1 VAAGLSLLLVVP
13 AALVVYEGRTA
24 VNQAEV
30 TPPPPLWAD
39 LLEPILVL
47 PSQGVT
53 DYTPMAWQAEG
64 WPTIANGS
72 SGFEPRFQEDFRVQM
87 RSFPD
92 AFTVDLLRARGIRTV
107 VVMRDWAD
115 GGPWQHAADRSVA
128 GLGIGRFELEDVVIF
143 NIPEN

>member
-1 VAAGLSLLLVVP
+1 
-13 AALVVYEGRTA
+13 
-24 VNQAEV
+24 
-30 TPPPPLWAD
+30 
-39 LLEPILVL
+39 
-47 PSQGVT
+47 
-53 DYTPMAWQAEG
+53 
-64 WPTIANGS
+64 
-72 SGFEPRFQEDFRVQM
+72 M